1 MKKNVK
7 KIILFAS
14 GNGSNVENII
24 KYFQNSLEVKVIL
37 VAGNNKNAFVFKR
50 AKFYGIK
57 TLIFDRIFFN
67 TGLFKTIKEYEP
79 DLIVLAGFLWKI
91 PPLWTSN
98 FSKQI
103 LNIHPSLLPKYGGKG
118 MFGINIHKAVKINQ
132 EKETGITVHLVNEDY
147 DKGEI
152 IFQKRI
158 KIPTNFKV
166 EDIIL
171 KVQELEKK
179 YFPKIIEEYLLN
191 EK

>member
-1 MKKNVK
+1 MKNNVK

-37 VAGNNKNAFVFKR
+37 VAGNNKNAQVFKR
-50 AKFYGIK
+50 AKFHGIK

-67 TGLFKTIKEYEP
+67 SRLFKTIKEYEP

-91 PPLWTSN
+91 PQSWISN
-98 FSKQI
+98 FSNQI

-118 MFGINIHKAVKINQ
+118 MFGINIHKAIKTNR
-132 EKETGITVHLVNEDY
+132 EKETGITIHLVNEDY
-147 DKGEI
+147 DKGKI
-152 IFQKRI
+152 IFQKKT

-166 EDIIL
+166 EDIAI

-179 YFPKIIEEYLLN
+179 YFPKVIEEYLFN

>member
-1 MKKNVK
+1 MKNNVK

-37 VAGNNKNAFVFKR
+37 VAGNNKNAQVFKR
-50 AKFYGIK
+50 AKFHGIK

-67 TGLFKTIKEYEP
+67 SRLFKTIKEYEP

-91 PPLWTSN
+91 PQSWISN
-98 FSKQI
+98 FSNQI

-118 MFGINIHKAVKINQ
+118 MFGINIHKAVKINH
-132 EKETGITVHLVNEDY
+132 EKETGITIHLVNEDY
-147 DKGEI
+147 DKGKI
-152 IFQKRI
+152 IFQKKT

-166 EDIIL
+166 EDIAI

-179 YFPKIIEEYLLN
+179 YFPKVIEEYLFN

>member
-1 MKKNVK
+1 MKNNVK

-37 VAGNNKNAFVFKR
+37 VAGNNKNAQVFKR
-50 AKFYGIK
+50 AKFHGIK

-67 TGLFKTIKEYEP
+67 SRLFKTIKEYEP

-91 PPLWTSN
+91 PQSWISN
-98 FSKQI
+98 FSNQI

-118 MFGINIHKAVKINQ
+118 MFGINIHKAVKTNQ
-132 EKETGITVHLVNEDY
+132 EKETGITIHLVNEDY
-147 DKGEI
+147 YKGKI
-152 IFQKRI
+152 IFQKKT

-166 EDIIL
+166 EDIAI

-179 YFPKIIEEYLLN
+179 YFPKVIEEYLFN

>member
-1 MKKNVK
+1 MKNNVK

-14 GNGSNVENII
+14 GNGSNLENII

-37 VAGNNKNAFVFKR
+37 VAGNNKNAQVFKR
-50 AKFYGIK
+50 AKFHGIK

-67 TGLFKTIKEYEP
+67 SRLFKTIKEYQP

-91 PPLWTSN
+91 PQSWISN
-98 FSKQI
+98 FSNQI

-118 MFGINIHKAVKINQ
+118 MFGINIHKAVKTNQ
-132 EKETGITVHLVNEDY
+132 EKETGITIHLVNEDF
-147 DKGEI
+147 DKEKI
-152 IFQKRI
+152 IFQKKT

-166 EDIIL
+166 EDIAI

-179 YFPKIIEEYLLN
+179 YFPKVIEEYLFN